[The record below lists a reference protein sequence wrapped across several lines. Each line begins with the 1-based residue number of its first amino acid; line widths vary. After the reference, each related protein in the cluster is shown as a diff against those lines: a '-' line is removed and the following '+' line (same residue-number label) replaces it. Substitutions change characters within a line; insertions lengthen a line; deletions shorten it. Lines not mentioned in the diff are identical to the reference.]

1 MKSLAHVFLA
11 WLLLLA
17 LPFQGVAA
25 AGMLP
30 CAPPAAVHAVDVHVV
45 DVHAVAAPL
54 AGHGHAVAM
63 AGADNADAHCAMQA
77 TSKAASDAA
86 SYGAPDCHDGNAH
99 HGKGS
104 CASCCVGAAMA
115 PATLPTPLALATPDS
130 SSIPFHAGHV
140 PSVDPTL
147 LERPPRARRA

>member
-1 MKSLAHVFLA
+1 MKSLVHVFLA

-30 CAPPAAVHAVDVHVV
+30 CAPPAAVHAVNL
-45 DVHAVAAPL
+45 HAVDAPM
-54 AGHGHAVAM
+54 AGHGHAAAA
-63 AGADNADAHCAMQA
+63 AGADNSDAHCAMQA
-77 TSKAASDAA
+77 TSAAASDAA
-86 SYGAPDCHDGNAH
+86 SDAASSGTPDCHDGNAH

-115 PATLPTPLALATPDS
+115 PAAVPTPLAPATPDS
-130 SSIPFHAGHV
+130 SSIPFRAGHV

>member
-17 LPFQGVAA
+17 LPIQGVAA

-30 CAPPAAVHAVDVHVV
+30 CAPPAAVP
-45 DVHAVAAPL
+45 AATAPM
-54 AGHGHAVAM
+54 AGHGHAAAM
-63 AGADNADAHCAMQA
+63 AGAQQADTHCAMQVA
-77 TSKAASDAA
+77 SNAAPTM
-86 SYGAPDCHDGNAH
+86 PDCHDGGAH

-104 CASCCVGAAMA
+104 CASCCIGAAMA
-115 PATLPTPLALATPDS
+115 PPAVPLPLALATPAS
-130 SSIPFHAGHV
+130 SSIPFRAGHV

>member
-30 CAPPAAVHAVDVHVV
+30 CAPPAALYAV
-45 DVHAVAAPL
+45 DVHAVDAPM
-54 AGHGHAVAM
+54 AGPGHAAAT

-77 TSKAASDAA
+77 TSKTASNAA

-115 PATLPTPLALATPDS
+115 PATVPTPPALATPDS
-130 SSIPFHAGHV
+130 SSIPFRAGHL

>member
-1 MKSLAHVFLA
+1 VKSVVHLVLA
-11 WLLLLA
+11 WLLMLA

-30 CAPPAAVHAVDVHVV
+30 CAPAATQLTQLITAPAAHDHA
-45 DVHAVAAPL
+45 AMMAAAAP
-54 AGHGHAVAM
+54 
-63 AGADNADAHCAMQA
+63 ADAHCAMQA
-77 TSKAASDAA
+77 MPAEPA
-86 SYGAPDCHDGNAH
+86 GCHDGDAR

-115 PATLPTPLALATPDS
+115 PAALPLLPAPASPDS
-130 SSIPFHAGHV
+130 ISIPFRAGHV

-147 LERPPRARRA
+147 LERPPRARLA